1 LVGSDKNTS
10 DKFPEKP
17 LGKESAVGPASRIIW
32 KMILLLALFAL
43 TVWILR
49 LF

>member
-1 LVGSDKNTS
+1 MDSDKNRS
-10 DKFPEKP
+10 YRFPEKP
-17 LGKESAVGPASRIIW
+17 LGKESAVGPASRYIW
-32 KMILLLALFAL
+32 KMIFVLALFAL